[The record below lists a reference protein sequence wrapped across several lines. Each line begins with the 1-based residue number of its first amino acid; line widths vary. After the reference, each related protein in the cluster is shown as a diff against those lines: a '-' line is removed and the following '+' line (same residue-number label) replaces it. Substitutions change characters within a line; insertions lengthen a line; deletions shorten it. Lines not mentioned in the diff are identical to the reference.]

1 MVFIPFEAS
10 TSTISFI
17 GLVCGVLGDSR
28 LFQVNKLDE
37 VKVKHYI
44 NSIIYISRQLKLQK
58 RSKYES
64 VIFFLF
70 DVIPKYWHQEMFNL
84 DNLCII

>member
-37 VKVKHYI
+37 VKVKHNI
-44 NSIIYISRQLKLQK
+44 NSIMYISRQLKLQK

-64 VIFFLF
+64 VLFFYLT
-70 DVIPKYWHQEMFNL
+70 
-84 DNLCII
+84 

>member
-37 VKVKHYI
+37 VKVKHNI
-44 NSIIYISRQLKLQK
+44 NSIMYISRQLKKKLSFASYKNGQN
-58 RSKYES
+58 R
-64 VIFFLF
+64 
-70 DVIPKYWHQEMFNL
+70 PKMYV
-84 DNLCII
+84 D